1 MLKEQEIIKY
11 LTDWL
16 KDKFFEKS
24 NSLIAH
30 EVKFVIADFNF
41 RADLIAIQSKS
52 NVIHGFEIKSKLKKE
67 NVLSA
72 IWQTNSYYTNY
83 KWLVILSNDK
93 KLFSPSILSEKLQDI
108 GLIVY
113 DIEINK
119 FSILK
124 QAQYIDGNF
133 LKFLP
138 NLEEQWITNNKSSK

>member
-24 NSLIAH
+24 ISLIAH